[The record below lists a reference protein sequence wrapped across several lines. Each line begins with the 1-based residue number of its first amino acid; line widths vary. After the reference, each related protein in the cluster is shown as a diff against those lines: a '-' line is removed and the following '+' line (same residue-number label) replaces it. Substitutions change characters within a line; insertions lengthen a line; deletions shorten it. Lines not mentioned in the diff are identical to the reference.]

1 MMQVN
6 LGAAAVERQ
15 SPEAYRGAMAR
26 GSFPIL
32 FITATRIGDAVLSS
46 GLIKRLAD
54 EIPNARFTVVAGPAA
69 APLFSQIPA
78 LDEVI
83 VFAKAKDGSHWFD
96 LWRQV
101 RKRRW
106 GLVVDMRGSGI
117 SRFLSTRRR
126 AIHRKTLGE
135 PVHKVVE
142 AARTLRV
149 EDTEAAPYIFTYAE
163 VEAYAGDLTA
173 GAGPILAIAPAANW
187 VGKAW
192 PLERFSRV
200 AMRLLGTEGPLKGGR
215 LMVLGGRDDAKLAHQ
230 LKDVVPRNRFID
242 LAGKVDLVTS
252 YACLKRARL
261 FIGNDSGTMHLAAAA
276 GAPTLGLFGP
286 SDERLYAPWG
296 EHARVVRGGRSLEQI
311 RAVDPHLNQALCHMM
326 DLSVDRVVE
335 AARALIAETEAGG
348 PEQKSAK

>member
-1 MMQVN
+1 
-6 LGAAAVERQ
+6 
-15 SPEAYRGAMAR
+15 MAR

-69 APLFSQIPA
+69 APLFAHVPN

-106 GLVVDMRGSGI
+106 GLVLDMRGSAI
-117 SRFLSTRRR
+117 ARFLSTKRR
-126 AIHRKTLGE
+126 AIHRKTTGE
-135 PVHKVVE
+135 PVHKVIE
-142 AARTLRV
+142 AARVLKI
-149 EDTEAAPYIFTYAE
+149 EDDPAAPFIFTSAD
-163 VEAYAGDLTA
+163 VEAYAADLTA
-173 GAGPILAIAPAANW
+173 GSGRILAVAPAANW
-187 VGKAW
+187 VGKTW

-200 AMRLLGTEGPLKGGR
+200 CMRLLGSDGPMAGGR
-215 LMVLGGRDDAKLAHQ
+215 LMILGGPDDAQLAHG
-230 LKDVVPRNRFID
+230 LKDVVPRSRLID
-242 LAGKVDLVTS
+242 LAGRVDLVTA

-296 EHARVVRGGRSLEQI
+296 PKARVVRGGRSFDQI
-311 RAVDPHLNQALCHMM
+311 RATDPNFSQALCHMM

-335 AARALIAETEAGG
+335 AARTLLADTGPAASDDKAAE
-348 PEQKSAK
+348 